1 MIVTNVMIV
10 MIVIKDFGNE
20 KNGYV
25 VIYNKIYFIIYY
37 YIAIFFISKI
47 LNDNHDN
54 HDIRDNH
61 DSLGNDA
68 SND

>member
-25 VIYNKIYFIIYY
+25 VIYNKIYILL
-37 YIAIFFISKI
+37 YITTWSIDSHFFF
-47 LNDNHDN
+47 LN
-54 HDIRDNH
+54 DIRDNRDNR
-61 DSLGNDA
+61 DSF
-68 SND
+68 

>member
-37 YIAIFFISKI
+37 YIEY
-47 LNDNHDN
+47 
-54 HDIRDNH
+54 
-61 DSLGNDA
+61 
-68 SND
+68 

>member
-25 VIYNKIYFIIYY
+25 VIYNKIYILL
-37 YIAIFFISKI
+37 YITTRVLTATFFS
-47 LNDNHDN
+47 
-54 HDIRDNH
+54 
-61 DSLGNDA
+61 
-68 SND
+68 